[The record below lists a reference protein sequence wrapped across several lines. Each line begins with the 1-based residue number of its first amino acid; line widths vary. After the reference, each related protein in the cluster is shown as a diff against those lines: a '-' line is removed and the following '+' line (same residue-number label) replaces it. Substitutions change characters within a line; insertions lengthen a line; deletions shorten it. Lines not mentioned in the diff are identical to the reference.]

1 MRDYHVHSNYSDGS
15 FLFRMVAAA
24 EDAGLDGV
32 GIADH
37 CMLPVSQRQRRS
49 RNAVGFT
56 LDATHERRREAIDSL
71 GEGRDIDVYD
81 AVEMDYDPRGEAEI
95 DDFLAEAG
103 FDYAVGSV
111 HSVDDTFVQ
120 WDGEFADMDEGEL
133 DAFVDD
139 YYDALVD
146 LVESELF
153 AIAAHPDL
161 IERTESLRGRST
173 VDHYRRVADA
183 LADSRT
189 VPELNAGRVGE
200 SGDYDRLH
208 PDLEFLDYLV
218 DRGISRQ
225 RMSPKGFGEKR
236 PIESNS
242 TEAGRAAN
250 RRVEIHIT
258 ER

>member
-1 MRDYHVHSNYSDGS
+1 MRDYHVHSNYSDGA

-24 EDAGLDGV
+24 EDAGLDAV

-37 CMLPVSQRQRRS
+37 CILPVSERQRHN
-49 RNAVGFT
+49 RNAVGFS
-56 LDATHERRREAIDSL
+56 LDATYERRRAAIDRL
-71 GEGRDIDVYD
+71 DERGDLDVYD
-81 AVEMDYDPRGEAEI
+81 AVEMDYDPRAEEDI
-95 DDFLAEAG
+95 ADFLAEVD
-103 FDYAVGSV
+103 FDYAIGSV

-161 IERTESLRGRST
+161 VERTDSLRGRST

-183 LADSRT
+183 FTDSRT
-189 VPELNAGRVGE
+189 VPELNAGRALREIGVV
-200 SGDYDRLH
+200 H
-208 PDLEFLDYLV
+208 PADEFLEALL
-218 DRGISRQ
+218 DRGVEVTLGTDAHEPEELGPRADFL
-225 RMSPKGFGEKR
+225 RD
-236 PIESNS
+236 
-242 TEAGRAAN
+242 RAADLG
-250 RRVEIHIT
+250 T
-258 ER
+258 EPASPFDAR

>member
-1 MRDYHVHSNYSDGS
+1 MQDYHVHSNYSDGS

-24 EDAGLDGV
+24 EEAGLDGLGV
-32 GIADH
+32 ADH
-37 CMLPVSQRQRRS
+37 CMLPVSERQRRS
-49 RNAVGFT
+49 RNMVGFT
-56 LDATHERRREAIDSL
+56 LDATHERRRESIESL
-71 GEGRDIDVYD
+71 DERHDVDVYD
-81 AVEMDYDPRGEAEI
+81 AIEMDYDPRGEAEI
-95 DDFLAEAG
+95 DDFLGEAG

-161 IERTESLRGRST
+161 VERTDALRGRST

-189 VPELNAGRVGE
+189 VPEINAGRALQEIGVV
-200 SGDYDRLH
+200 H
-208 PDLEFLDYLV
+208 PADEFLDALLDRDVGVTLGTDAHAPAELGPRADFLRERV
-218 DRGISRQ
+218 DDLGLEPV
-225 RMSPKGFGEKR
+225 SPFDAR
-236 PIESNS
+236 
-242 TEAGRAAN
+242 
-250 RRVEIHIT
+250 
-258 ER
+258 